1 MAVNYPQ
8 ADGFPG
14 TLLRSYGNADRDMTT
29 SETLFFVHVPKTAG
43 QTFISILENQYPSA
57 VTRVEPDR
65 ETDPKWQNI
74 GEDAQRAQRSG
85 AAVIVGHF
93 RFGVHRWIEGPYRY
107 VTFLRDPVD
116 RVISHY
122 HFALER
128 PGIPGDDR
136 LRALTEG
143 ELEEAV
149 THPDVRQLQNF
160 QTRLL
165 AGFDDE
171 GRPFPAGR
179 SEEET
184 LARAK
189 ENLDRCA
196 VVGLTERFD
205 ESIALM
211 KLVFGWK
218 TPVYARENPT
228 TRRPTVDAVP
238 QRLVALI
245 EERNQL
251 DRALYQHG
259 ENLLESALARHRTRI
274 AWQLARLRL
283 LNTVHPAMSRLS
295 PRARRVTRKA
305 RRTIRHL
312 RSRADP
318 S

>member
-1 MAVNYPQ
+1 MAP
-8 ADGFPG
+8 PE
-14 TLLRSYGNADRDMTT
+14 TLLF
-29 SETLFFVHVPKTAG
+29 LHLPKTAG
-43 QTFISILENQYPSA
+43 QTFISILQDQYPSA
-57 VTRVEPDR
+57 VVRIAADR
-65 ETDPKWQNI
+65 EADPRWQHI
-74 GEDAQRAQRSG
+74 DEDVRRAQRSG

-93 RFGVHRWIEGPYRY
+93 RFGVHRWVEGPYRY

-128 PGIPGDDR
+128 PETPGGDR

-171 GRPFPAGR
+171 GRPFPGGR
-179 SEEET
+179 SDEEI

-211 KLVFGWK
+211 KLAFGWK
-218 TPVYARENPT
+218 TPVYARRNPT
-228 TRRPTVDAVP
+228 SERPAVEAVP
-238 QRLVALI
+238 RRLVALI
-245 EERNQL
+245 EERNRL
-251 DRALYQHG
+251 DRALYEHAQDLF
-259 ENLLESALARHRTRI
+259 ERTVARDRSR
-274 AWQLARLRL
+274 LRRELPRLRL
-283 LNTVHPAMSRLS
+283 LNTLHPIVDVLG
-295 PRARRVTRKA
+295 PRARRLA
-305 RRTIRHL
+305 RRAR
-312 RSRADP
+312 RVVRNPGSRGEVR
-318 S
+318 